1 MENTKKKF
9 KLGLLPKLGIGIAVG
24 IALGLFASADIT
36 GIWALIGN
44 VIMRIYATI
53 THLFGQQLL
62 VFLIPFIIM
71 GFLIPGIT
79 QIGKNAGRMVGLVA
93 AFAYAMTFAAGLI
106 AYFMTDALS
115 NLIVAG
121 VSLEQL
127 GYGVDAPEP
136 FITLAIPPLMGVIT
150 ALATSFIV
158 GIFLTNMKGENTL
171 KKVAFDF
178 QNVMKQAITKIII
191 PVLPFH
197 ISGLFAIMA
206 YQGEIAAAMGV
217 FVRLFIMII
226 ITDILFLFV
235 LYAIGG
241 GLYKANPFSLMR
253 KMIPTYLTALGT
265 QSSLATMPI
274 NYINVRAIGVNAKV
288 TDFIVPFGATI
299 LLAGSTMSIV
309 SCAVIVMV
317 LFGMEVSLVT
327 FLPFIFML
335 GIMMVAAPGVPGGA
349 IMAAL
354 GAIEVSLG
362 FSGEMMAIMMVL
374 YFAQDSLGTAV
385 NITSDGAVALYLNRI
400 LGHKKL
406 TPMTHKE
413 AEAQF
418 TQSEAMKEAMAAE
431 EGFANANAE
440 EAVQAA
446 KADV

>member
-1 MENTKKKF
+1 MDNEKKKI
-9 KLGLLPKLGIGIAVG
+9 KLGLLTKLFIGIAIG
-24 IALGLFASADIT
+24 IVLGLL
-36 GIWALIGN
+36 GWGP
-44 VIMRIYATI
+44 VMRIYATI
-53 THLFGQQLL
+53 TSLFGQ
-62 VFLIPFIIM
+62 FLSFAIPFIII
-71 GFLIPGIT
+71 GFLVPGIT
-79 QIGKNAGRMVGLVA
+79 QIGKNAGKMVGLVA
-93 AFAYAMTFAAGLI
+93 VFAYAMTVAAGLI
-106 AYFMTDALS
+106 AYFMTVALS
-115 NLIVAG
+115 NIIVAG
-121 VSLEQL
+121 VQIEQL

-158 GIFLTNMKGENTL
+158 GIFLTSAKEESTL
-171 KKVAFDF
+171 KKAAFDF
-178 QNVMKQAITKIII
+178 QDIMRQAVTKIII
-191 PVLPFH
+191 PVIPFH
-197 ISGLFAIMA
+197 ISGLFALMA

-226 ITDILFLFV
+226 ITDIAFLFV
-235 LYAIGG
+235 LYLIGAS
-241 GLYKANPFSLMR
+241 LYGANPFSLMR
-253 KMIPTYLTALGT
+253 KMLPTYLTALGT

-317 LFGMEVSLVT
+317 LFGMEFSIMT
-327 FLPFIFML
+327 ILPFIFML

-362 FSGEMMAIMMVL
+362 FSPTMMAIMMTL

-418 TQSEAMKEAMAAE
+418 AQSQAMKEAMATGGE
-431 EGFANANAE
+431 E
-440 EAVQAA
+440 
-446 KADV
+446 